1 MPAPPLFAPK
11 PTALANNLLTAFA
24 LALSLSACGQV
35 DRSVDRAPD
44 TTATPSTH
52 NETPIALGIRF
63 DPERLRPGMRVGEM
77 VVDSV
82 AARQVSIDSASA
94 TRMIPTLVWVGTARF
109 HGALTLRGRLMK
121 HPDPDV
127 SMPCFEADS
136 ASAALMPRWAGD
148 IRRPWFCFP
157 DGEAQR
163 LLGKRNEG
171 RSLEVVIDGLA
182 IRRSFSDDVNTAHL
196 VRLRDLARC
205 YRSPHSVMFGPT
217 TKTGQQGRPPGWV
230 RLEGFPDSDHGEAEL
245 RDSDGKAMT
254 AIWRRQPGDSV
265 VLLASNDFVRIEI
278 RFLVSNDKLSGQGTA
293 HSDAALEPDS
303 TGRLSDLRRSWKFS
317 AAAAPCDAMY

>member
-1 MPAPPLFAPK
+1 MPAPPLFAPRQ
-11 PTALANNLLTAFA
+11 TALVNNLLAAIA
-24 LALSLSACGQV
+24 LAVSPSACG
-35 DRSVDRAPD
+35 SPEKSSERAYD
-44 TTATPSTH
+44 TAATPSTH

-82 AARQVSIDSASA
+82 AARQVSIDSAGA

-109 HGALTLRGRLMK
+109 HGPLTLRGRLMK
-121 HPDPDV
+121 HFDPDV

-157 DGEAQR
+157 DTEAQR
-163 LLGKRNEG
+163 LLGKRSEG
-171 RSLEVVIDGLA
+171 GSLEVVIDALA

-205 YRSPHSVMFGPT
+205 YRSPHSVLFGPT
-217 TKTGQQGRPPGWV
+217 TRTGQQGQPPGWV
-230 RLEGFPDSDHGEAEL
+230 RLEGFPESDHGGAEL
-245 RDSDGKAMT
+245 RDGDGKAMT
-254 AIWRRQPGDSV
+254 AIWRRQPGDSA

-278 RFLVSNDKLSGQGTA
+278 RFLVSNDKLSGQGIA

-317 AAAAPCDAMY
+317 AAEVPCETIY

>member
-1 MPAPPLFAPK
+1 MPAPPLFAPRQ
-11 PTALANNLLTAFA
+11 TALVNNVLAAIA
-24 LALSLSACGQV
+24 LAVSPSACGSPE
-35 DRSVDRAPD
+35 RSAERASD
-44 TTATPSTH
+44 TAATPSTH

-82 AARQVSIDSASA
+82 AARQASIDSAGA

-109 HGALTLRGRLMK
+109 HGPLTLRGRLMK
-121 HPDPDV
+121 HFDPDV

-148 IRRPWFCFP
+148 IRRPWFCFA
-157 DGEAQR
+157 DTEAQR
-163 LLGKRNEG
+163 LLGKRSEG
-171 RSLEVVIDGLA
+171 GSLEVVIDALA

-205 YRSPHSVMFGPT
+205 YRSPHSVLFGPT
-217 TKTGQQGRPPGWV
+217 TRTGQQGQPPGWV
-230 RLEGFPDSDHGEAEL
+230 RLEGFPESDHGGAEL
-245 RDSDGKAMT
+245 RDSDGKAMG
-254 AIWRRQPGDSV
+254 AQWRRQSEDSV
-265 VLLASNDFVRIEI
+265 ALLAFNDFVRIDI
-278 RFLVSNDKLSGQGTA
+278 RFLASKGSLAGQGMA
-293 HSDAALEPDS
+293 HSDAAIEPDS

-317 AAAAPCDAMY
+317 AAEVPCETIY

>member
-1 MPAPPLFAPK
+1 
-11 PTALANNLLTAFA
+11 
-24 LALSLSACGQV
+24 
-35 DRSVDRAPD
+35 
-44 TTATPSTH
+44 
-52 NETPIALGIRF
+52 
-63 DPERLRPGMRVGEM
+63 
-77 VVDSV
+77 
-82 AARQVSIDSASA
+82 
-94 TRMIPTLVWVGTARF
+94 
-109 HGALTLRGRLMK
+109 MK

-157 DGEAQR
+157 DMEARR
-163 LLGKRNEG
+163 LLGKRSEG
-171 RSLEVVIDGLA
+171 QSLEVVIDALA
-182 IRRSFSDDVNTAHL
+182 IRRSFSDDVNTARL

-205 YRSPHSVMFGPT
+205 YRSPHSVLFGPT

-254 AIWRRQPGDSV
+254 ATWRRQPDDSV
-265 VLLASNDFVRIEI
+265 ALLAANDFVRIEI
-278 RFLVSNDKLSGQGTA
+278 RFLVSNGNLVGQGTA

-303 TGRLSDLRRSWKFS
+303 TGRLSDLRRFWKFR
-317 AAAAPCDAMY
+317 ATAAPCDAMY

>member
-1 MPAPPLFAPK
+1 VPAPPLRAPK
-11 PTALANNLLTAFA
+11 QTALLNNLLAA
-24 LALSLSACGQV
+24 LALVISHSACGPA
-35 DRSVDRAPD
+35 DRSVERASD
-44 TTATPSTH
+44 TAATPSTH
-52 NETPIALGIRF
+52 NETPIVLGIRF

-82 AARQVSIDSASA
+82 AARQVSIDSAGA

-109 HGALTLRGRLMK
+109 HGPLTLRGRLMK
-121 HPDPDV
+121 HFDPDV

-157 DGEAQR
+157 DMGAQR
-163 LLGKRNEG
+163 LLGKRSEG
-171 RSLEVVIDGLA
+171 LSLEVVIDGLA

-205 YRSPHSVMFGPT
+205 YRSPHSVLLGPKT
-217 TKTGQQGRPPGWV
+217 GTGQQGRPPGWV
-230 RLEGFPDSDHGEAEL
+230 GLERFPESDHGKAEL
-245 RDSDGKAMT
+245 RDSDGKAIS
-254 AIWRRQPGDSV
+254 AGWRRPSADSV
-265 VLLASNDFVRIEI
+265 ALLASNDFVRIEI
-278 RFLVSNDKLSGQGTA
+278 RFLVSNGNLAGQATA

-317 AAAAPCDAMY
+317 AAAVPCDSMY